1 MCRNFGYQPDLSF
14 APLSCRSEPARDS
27 GMSVANDLPEQ
38 PPSRAGSLLQVL
50 RRNANSGQ
58 PTNPP
63 VGVSLLAIA
72 VCQSL
77 MFCLNRRLREQAH
90 SYRFGVGPSLR
101 AIHEF
106 HVGASLLA
114 KPTPRTRQI
123 PNCARSCAVGRN
135 ISGPKSSAA
144 QALQGLQPSA
154 QEVAQYCATSCALS
168 SDYSAENRPE
178 R

>member
-27 GMSVANDLPEQ
+27 GLSVANDLPEQ
-38 PPSRAGSLLQVL
+38 PPSRAGSLPQVS
-50 RRNANSGQ
+50 RMNTTSGQ
-58 PTNPP
+58 TTYPP
-63 VGVSLLAIA
+63 VGASLLAIA
-72 VCQSL
+72 VCQSP
-77 MFCLNRRLREQAH
+77 MICLNSRLREQARSH
-90 SYRFGVGPSLR
+90 RFGVGPSLR

-114 KPTPRTRQI
+114 KPTPRIRQI

-135 ISGPKSSAA
+135 ISGGKFSAA
-144 QALQGLQPSA
+144 QAVQGLQPSA

-168 SDYSAENRPE
+168 PDYSAENRPE
-178 R
+178 